1 MTRMILCLPN
11 AFYDFYDPFDLSFYI
26 SIFRLVQLLL
36 LLPFIHRICHITRFI
51 NTIVVVDTDS
61 SSDDHMEPSWGVCRA
76 SVIPVVGG

>member
-11 AFYDFYDPFDLSFYI
+11 AFYDFHDPFDLSFYI

-51 NTIVVVDTDS
+51 NVVDTDS

>member
-11 AFYDFYDPFDLSFYI
+11 AFYDFHDPFDLSFYI

-51 NTIVVVDTDS
+51 NTIRS
-61 SSDDHMEPSWGVCRA
+61 RGHRFSSDDHMEPSWGVCRA
-76 SVIPVVGG
+76 SVTQVVGG